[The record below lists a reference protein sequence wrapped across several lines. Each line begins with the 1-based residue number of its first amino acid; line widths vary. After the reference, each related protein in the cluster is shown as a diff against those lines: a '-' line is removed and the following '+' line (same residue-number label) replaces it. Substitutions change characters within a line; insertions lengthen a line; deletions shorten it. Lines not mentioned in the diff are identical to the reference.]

1 MRSEYHGRCARDKN
15 DSPFSQRARS
25 GHSVAMRLL
34 NLHLRQALVYATGM
48 PHDLDSLL
56 TRIRE
61 ASDGQEFLLAWDTNT
76 VVENSPDG
84 PVLKRPMPPPVFAGS
99 IVQQAQGQGLSA
111 VSVSTHREELT
122 QSLEAGLY
130 AFTQTRAQ
138 NAQEAVDALEWLI
151 RESWW
156 SGAKTCGLLYL
167 RLVAEDGKVAVQPM
181 MKQEEAR

>member
-15 DSPFSQRARS
+15 DSPFSQKPRS

-61 ASDGQEFLLAWDTNT
+61 ASDGQEFLLAWDTSA

-99 IVQQAQGQGLSA
+99 IVQQAPGQGLSA
-111 VSVSTHREELT
+111 DSAERT